1 MSRGWLNYNALLAF
15 LTGSAMRG
23 VNFVGKRTI
32 PQLSLCH
39 TNQTKRFYFVCR
51 LYIFITLLGA
61 IGVGMHAYYEP
72 RYPGYLYWM
81 TSEDSD
87 VLKNLSGED

>member
-1 MSRGWLNYNALLAF
+1 
-15 LTGSAMRG
+15 MRG
-23 VNFVGKRTI
+23 VNFGGKKNI

-39 TNQTKRFYFVCR
+39 ANQSKRVYFICRFYMFLAIV
-51 LYIFITLLGA
+51 GA

-81 TSEDSD
+81 SGEDSEA
-87 VLKNLSGED
+87 LRNLSGTTKYNCL